1 MQYGTTPH
9 AGKKEQAL
17 LGLRSISR
25 RKRRAKLQVGLAVAV
40 DQVAAVAV
48 ADDGG
53 GPPRVAAWTAF
64 PATSPD
70 EIEQGLRRFVADHD
84 LRGAPCRIT
93 LSPVDYNLKLVERP
107 ANIPVE
113 ELADATRWLIRDLVE
128 IDVESAAIA
137 VLTIPDQRGRARTPH
152 MFVAAARGE
161 AVTSLFRTASRAGL
175 QCDGFEV
182 TESAMLAL
190 DAVLPETVASG
201 AMVRIDAKSSVL
213 TLSSEAKLFL
223 ARPLRV
229 EATILEEAAHRV
241 LDSSEPGPPEI
252 TSLLE
257 PLLLDVQRSLDYYE
271 SEYGRAPA
279 TRLTLLPGSIDLA
292 PLVPALTEALRPLR
306 VEAFSLERCFE
317 FESPPPTRDHAALT
331 LACGAAIAGD
341 KTFGAALI
349 PKQMRLASGS
359 FGLSRVLQAAA
370 ALLLVMGLYAGY
382 VGFELHGDRKALA
395 VVAQQETEL
404 GAALAR
410 LDGEATLRGQ
420 AVDGAADPAMLRE
433 RRDARLALLRDL
445 GQRRPDSKGSFS
457 SLLSGLARQD
467 LEGIWLERID
477 FSEAGESIELVG
489 RTLRAADVPTF
500 LRRLREEPVFAGR
513 KFRTFE
519 IDRGTSD
526 APGLRFRVAT
536 RSDAPAADGGAR

>member
-1 MQYGTTPH
+1 M
-9 AGKKEQAL
+9 
-17 LGLRSISR
+17 LGLRSIFG
-25 RKRRAKLQVGLAVAV
+25 RKRRAKLQVGIAVGADQVSAVALTRE
-40 DQVAAVAV
+40 
-48 ADDGG
+48 GE
-53 GPPRVAAWTAF
+53 GPPHVVAWTSFA
-64 PATSPD
+64 AASPE
-70 EIEQGLRRFVADHD
+70 EIEQGLRGFVVEHD
-84 LRGAPCRIT
+84 LRGAPCRMT

-161 AVTSLFRTASRAGL
+161 AVTSLVRTASRAGL
-175 QCDGFEV
+175 ACRGFEV
-182 TESAMLAL
+182 IESAMLAL
-190 DAVLPETVASG
+190 DAVLPESVASG

-213 TLSSEAKLFL
+213 TLSSESKLFL

-229 EATILEEAAHRV
+229 EAAILDEAAHQAI
-241 LDSSEPGPPEI
+241 DSPASGQAEI

-317 FESPPPTRDHAALT
+317 FDSAPPTREHAALT
-331 LACGAAIAGD
+331 LACGAAIAD
-341 KTFGAALI
+341 DRTFGAGLI
-349 PKQMRLASGS
+349 PKTMRVDSGS
-359 FGLSRVLQAAA
+359 FGLRRALEATA
-370 ALLLVMGLYAGY
+370 ALLAIMGFYAGH
-382 VGFELHGDRKALA
+382 VGFELHGERAALA
-395 VVAQQETEL
+395 VIAGQQTKLEAEI
-404 GAALAR
+404 AR
-410 LDGEATLRGQ
+410 LEADATAGGRAKTGVTDPVRLR
-420 AVDGAADPAMLRE
+420 DL
-433 RRDARLALLRDL
+433 RDARLALLRDL
-445 GQRRPDSKGSFS
+445 GQRRSDSQGTFS
-457 SLLSGLARQD
+457 SLLEGLARQD
-467 LEGIWLERID
+467 LEGVWLERID
-477 FSEAGESIELVG
+477 FSDAGDSIELAG
-489 RTLRAADVPTF
+489 RALRAEDVPSF
-500 LRRLREEPVFAGR
+500 LRGLREEPVFAGR

-519 IDRGTSD
+519 IERGASD

-536 RSDAPAADGGAR
+536 RSDAPEAAGGTR